1 MFSYK
6 KVFYKENLILLKIT
20 GIKMKLFCISDLHG
34 EAGDIGGLTDAD
46 ALIVCGDITHF
57 GHDEEAKE
65 LLNPLKDA
73 KRILAVPGNCDNFDV
88 NDALVDLD
96 VDLHA
101 RGRIINGVGFFGLG
115 GSNATPF
122 NTPQEYKEDELL
134 DFIMEGYE
142 QVKDAP
148 FKVFVTHTPA
158 IDTKVDD
165 AGGGRHVGSVK
176 VREFVEKYQPDLVLC
191 GHVHEA
197 RGQDMLGKTVMVNPG
212 MLRNGHALIE
222 LGEDIKVE
230 FF

>member
-1 MFSYK
+1 
-6 KVFYKENLILLKIT
+6 
-20 GIKMKLFCISDLHG
+20 MKLLSISDLHG
-34 EAGDIGGLTDAD
+34 EVRNIDGLLEAD
-46 ALIVCGDITHF
+46 ALVICGDITHF
-57 GHDEEAKE
+57 GHGEEAKE
-65 LLNPLKDA
+65 LLNSFTNTK
-73 KRILAVPGNCDNFDV
+73 KMFAVPGNCDNFDI

-101 RGRIINGVGFFGLG
+101 RGRIIENIGFFGLG

-122 NTPQEYKEDELL
+122 NTPQEYTEDELL
-134 DFIMEGYE
+134 DFTMKGYE

-148 FKVFVTHTPA
+148 LKVFVTHTPP
-158 IDTKVDD
+158 IDTKLDD
-165 AGGGRHVGSVK
+165 AGGRHVGSTK
-176 VREFVEKYQPDLVLC
+176 VREFIERCRPDLVLC

>member
-1 MFSYK
+1 MD
-6 KVFYKENLILLKIT
+6 IDGLL
-20 GIKMKLFCISDLHG
+20 
-34 EAGDIGGLTDAD
+34 EAD
-46 ALIVCGDITHF
+46 ALVICGDVTHF
-57 GHDEEAKE
+57 GYGEEAKE
-65 LLNPLKDA
+65 LLNSFKNA
-73 KRILAVPGNCDNFDV
+73 KKMLAVPGNCDNFDV

-101 RGRIINGVGFFGLG
+101 RGRIIENIGFFGLG

-122 NTPQEYKEDELL
+122 NTPQEYTEDELL
-134 DFIMEGYE
+134 DFIMKGYA

-148 FKVFVTHTPA
+148 VKVFVTHIPP

-165 AGGGRHVGSVK
+165 AGGGRHVGSTK
-176 VREFVEKYQPDLVLC
+176 VRGFIERFGPDLVIC

-197 RGQDMLGKTVMVNPG
+197 KDEDMLGKTVMVNPG